1 MTFIINC
8 HYLSITTKKT
18 VAFKKNMLYNTFLM
32 NDYACVAQLAR
43 ATDS

>member
-1 MTFIINC
+1 MTIKKVVNDN
-8 HYLSITTKKT
+8 KKT

-32 NDYACVAQLAR
+32 NSYACVAQLAR